1 MKIAARLAVAFA
13 ALSLLMLS
21 SVVAQ
26 KDSRDVPDA
35 VAKRTDVYCA
45 GYITESLSFPHLRLI
60 GAERENLVNSYVQG
74 DIVFLNEGREQGIRS
89 GQSYYIVR
97 PLGTVRHP
105 FSKQK
110 QKLGTY
116 MREVGMLRVIQ
127 VNEKTATAEVTVS
140 CDTIELGDLL
150 RPYEQQVAPEPRPG
164 QPLALHGPGSGD
176 VAGQIVLARNS
187 REYLAANDVV
197 YIDLGMTQGIKEGD
211 YFTIYHRII
220 DRRENVTRS
229 PKDKIDQWRSEGY
242 ESDHWR
248 GGTFSNQGLNKE
260 REKVINERPEIPRKV
275 VGEMIVLKVEK
286 GTATCLITRTTGEV
300 NIGDKVERS
309 N

>member
-1 MKIAARLAVAFA
+1 MKIAARLAVTFA

-26 KDSRDVPDA
+26 KDSRDVPDT
-35 VAKRTDVYCA
+35 VAKRTDVFCA

-60 GAERENLVNSYVQG
+60 GAEKENLVNSYVQG
-74 DIVFLNEGREQGIRS
+74 DVVFLNEGREQGIRS

-116 MREVGMLRVIQ
+116 MREVGVLRVIQ
-127 VNEKTATAEVTVS
+127 VNEKTSTAEVTVS

-176 VAGQIVLARNS
+176 IAGQIVMARNW

-197 YIDLGMTQGIKEGD
+197 YIDLGMTQGVKEGD
-211 YFTIYHRII
+211 YFTIYHRIT

-229 PKDKIDQWRSEGY
+229 PKDKIDQWHSGGY

-248 GGTFSNQGLNKE
+248 GGTFSNQGLSKE

-300 NIGDKVERS
+300 NIGDKVERA